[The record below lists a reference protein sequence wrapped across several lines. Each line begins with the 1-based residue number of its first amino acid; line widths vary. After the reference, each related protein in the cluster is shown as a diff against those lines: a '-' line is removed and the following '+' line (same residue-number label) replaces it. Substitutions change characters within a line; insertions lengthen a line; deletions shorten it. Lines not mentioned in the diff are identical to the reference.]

1 MAVTEYDASI
11 PMPLPH
17 SDQTIAEIASC
28 DLLSCP
34 QSLSIRE
41 AASRMMAAGCSSIV
55 VRHEVSGEVLGIWT
69 EADALD
75 ASLGRVDPL
84 LPVGQAVSGGVAL
97 LPHDMPLLAVVR
109 EFRARQLRHAL
120 VMKDGAPLGMVTLTD
135 IVRNQ
140 GLESFLIVK
149 RVRDLPGPP
158 ARILPAGASAQE
170 AMRAM
175 REHALS
181 ALAVALGDGAYGIV
195 TQRDVLR
202 WLAADAMPASLGES
216 CRKPLIGVADTASLL
231 QARQLV
237 QQHHIRHLAVF
248 GEDGQLLRLLGFDDI
263 VQGIEHEYLHELNE
277 ALRQRDHA
285 LQQSRHSLL
294 LADKVFE
301 STMEGI
307 VITDR
312 NGVIQSVNPA
322 FTRITGYSREEAMGQ
337 TPAMLKSGRQPPE
350 FYHHMWQ
357 TLLRDGCWQGEVVNR
372 RKGGLLYTEHLSIT
386 AIRDGQGECL
396 HYVAVFSDITQRK
409 QAEERLHFLAN
420 HDALTS
426 LPNRTLFLERLQLAV
441 DGADAGGYGVALLFI
456 DLDRFKLV
464 NDTLGHYAGDQ
475 LLIHI
480 ARQLQSLLLPGET
493 AARLSG
499 DEFTVLL
506 EGAAGEAQVAARAQ
520 AILDAITAL
529 SGADGQ
535 QMFISAS
542 IGISM
547 FPDDGRD
554 ADTLLVH
561 ADTAM
566 YRAKQRGKNGFQ
578 FYTADMN
585 ARALERLKLE
595 YSLHRALAQQEL
607 ELWYQPKVALDSGR
621 IVGAEALLR
630 WRHPELG
637 LVPPDRFIPIAEDSA
652 LIVQIGNWVLDTA
665 CADIRRWRDVGHL
678 PGRVAVNVSGRQL
691 KHGDFTRQLE
701 DRLRRHG
708 LDSADLELEI
718 TESVAM
724 DEAGGMV
731 DMLRRLQQLGVYLSI
746 DDFGTGYSSLS
757 YLKRLP
763 VRGLKI
769 DRSFIADCGR
779 DNDDAA
785 ITRAI
790 VSIARSLGLDVV
802 AEGVE
807 DEEQRR
813 FLRELGCNCAQ
824 GFLFSKPLARSQ
836 FEVLLAIQASQPA
849 LAH

>member
-1 MAVTEYDASI
+1 MSVS
-11 PMPLPH
+11 
-17 SDQTIAEIASC
+17 SQTLDEIASR
-28 DLLSCP
+28 DLLCCP
-34 QSLSIRE
+34 PSLPIRE
-41 AASRMMAAGCSSIV
+41 AASRMMAAACSSIV
-55 VRHEVSGEVLGIWT
+55 VRDEESGEILGIWT
-69 EADALD
+69 ETDALE
-75 ASLGRVDPL
+75 ASLGRRDPA
-84 LPVGQAVSGGVAL
+84 LPVEQAVSARL
-97 LPHDMPLLAVVR
+97 ASLPHDMSLPEAVG
-109 EFRARQLRHAL
+109 EFRRRRLRHAL
-120 VMKDGAPLGMVTLTD
+120 VLRNGQPLGMVTLTD

-149 RVRDLPGPP
+149 RVRDLSGPP
-158 ARILPAGASAQE
+158 ARALPGSAKPRQ
-170 AMRAM
+170 AMRQM

-181 ALAVALGDGAYGIV
+181 ALAVTLDDGGYGIV

-202 WLAADAMPASLGES
+202 WLAADTLPATLGEG
-216 CRKPLIGVADTASLL
+216 CRRPLIGVGESDSLL
-231 QARQLV
+231 QARRLI
-237 QQHHIRHLAVF
+237 QQHNIRHLGVF
-248 GEDGQLLRLLGFDDI
+248 DAAGRLSRLLGFDDI

-277 ALRQRDHA
+277 ALRQRDEA
-285 LQQSRHSLL
+285 LQQSRRSLL

-322 FTRITGYSREEAMGQ
+322 FSRITGYSREEALGK
-337 TPAMLKSGRQPPE
+337 TPALLKSGKQPPE
-350 FYHHMWQ
+350 FYRQLWNN
-357 TLLRDGCWQGEVVNR
+357 LLRDGRWQGEVVNR

-386 AIRDGQGECL
+386 AIRDGAGECL

-426 LPNRTLFLERLQLAV
+426 LPNRTLFLERLQ
-441 DGADAGGYGVALLFI
+441 GALERAGASGHGVALLFI

-464 NDTLGHYAGDQ
+464 NDTLGHHAGDQ
-475 LLIHI
+475 LLIRI
-480 ARQLQSLLLPGET
+480 ARALQLQLRPGET
-493 AARLSG
+493 VARLAG

-506 EGAAGEAQVAARAQ
+506 EDIGGEAQAAGRAQ
-520 AILDAITAL
+520 QVLDAITAL
-529 SGADGQ
+529 SGAAGQ

-566 YRAKQRGKNGFQ
+566 YLAKERGKNGFQ

-621 IVGAEALLR
+621 MIGAEALLR

-637 LVPPDRFIPIAEDSA
+637 LVSPERFIPIAEESA
-652 LIVQIGNWVLDTA
+652 LIAQIGDWVLSTA
-665 CADIRRWRDVGHL
+665 CADIRRWRDAGL
-678 PGRVAVNVSGRQL
+678 WPGRVAVNVSGRQL
-691 KHGDFTRQLE
+691 KHGDFVGQLE
-701 DRLRRHG
+701 RALSEYR
-708 LDSADLELEI
+708 LDSGALELEI

-724 DEAGGMV
+724 EDDGGMV
-731 DMLRRLQQLGVYLSI
+731 EMLRRLQRLGLYLSI

-769 DRSFIADCGR
+769 DRSFIMDLHR
-779 DNDDAA
+779 DGDDAA

-807 DEEQRR
+807 EEAQRR
-813 FLRELGCNCAQ
+813 FLLEQGCNCAQ
-824 GFLFSKPLARSQ
+824 GYLFSKPLPREA
-836 FEVLLAIQASQPA
+836 FAALLAEAQAGS
-849 LAH
+849 LA

>member
-1 MAVTEYDASI
+1 
-11 PMPLPH
+11 MPLSQP
-17 SDQTIAEIASC
+17 DQTIAEIASC

-34 QSLSIRE
+34 PTLPIRE

-55 VRHEVSGEVLGIWT
+55 VRDEASGVVIGIWT

-75 ASLGRVDPL
+75 ASLGRGDPK
-84 LPVGQAVSGGVAL
+84 LPVGQAISAGVVE
-97 LPHDMPLLAVVR
+97 LPYDMPLDQAVR
-109 EFRARQLRHAL
+109 AFRDRQLRHAL
-120 VMKDGAPLGMVTLTD
+120 VMKHGAPIGMVTLTD

-149 RVRDLPGPP
+149 RVRDLPGQP
-158 ARILPAGASAQE
+158 ALLLPASASPQQ

-175 REHALS
+175 REQGQS
-181 ALAVALGDGAYGIV
+181 ALAVVLADGFGIV

-202 WLAADAMPASLGES
+202 WLAADAQPATLGDS
-216 CRKPLIGVADTASLL
+216 CRRPLIGVPDSASLL
-231 QARQLV
+231 QARRLI
-237 QQHHIRHLAVF
+237 QQHNIRHLAVF
-248 GEDGQLLRLLGFDDI
+248 GEEGELLRLLGFDDI

-285 LQQSRHSLL
+285 LQQSRRSLL

-322 FTRITGYSREEAMGQ
+322 FTRITGYSREEALGK

-350 FYHHMWQ
+350 FYAHMWQ
-357 TLLRDGCWQGEVVNR
+357 TLQRDGCWQGEVVNR

-386 AIRDGQGECL
+386 AIRDADDECL
-396 HYVAVFSDITQRK
+396 HFVAVFSDITQRK

-426 LPNRTLFLERLQLAV
+426 LPNRTLFLERLQAAV
-441 DGADAGGYGVALLFI
+441 DRAEAGGHGVALLFI

-480 ARQLQSLLLPGET
+480 ARQLQAQLQPGET

-506 EGAAGEAQVAARAQ
+506 EGAVGESQVAARAQ
-520 AILDAITAL
+520 GMLDAITAL
-529 SGADGQ
+529 SGTDGQ
-535 QMFISAS
+535 QMFVSAS
-542 IGISM
+542 MGISM

-566 YRAKQRGKNGFQ
+566 YRAKQSGKNGFQ

-595 YSLHRALAQQEL
+595 YSLHRALAQREL

-637 LVPPDRFIPIAEDSA
+637 LVPPDRFIPIAEESA

-665 CADIRRWRDVGHL
+665 CADTRRWRDAGLL

-691 KHGDFTRQLE
+691 KHGDFTQQLE
-701 DRLRRHG
+701 DTLSAYG
-708 LDSADLELEI
+708 LDSEDLELEV

-731 DMLRRLQQLGVYLSI
+731 EMLRRMQALGIYLSI

-769 DRSFIADCGR
+769 DRSFIADSTR
-779 DNDDAA
+779 DSDDAA

-790 VSIARSLGLDVV
+790 VSIAHSLGLDVV

-807 DEEQRR
+807 EEEQRR
-813 FLRELGCNCAQ
+813 FLQGLGCNCAQ
-824 GFLFSKPLARSQ
+824 GYLFSKPMPARQ

>member
-1 MAVTEYDASI
+1 MSLS
-11 PMPLPH
+11 LP
-17 SDQTIAEIASC
+17 SQTLAEIASS
-28 DLLSCP
+28 DLLSCSP
-34 QSLSIRE
+34 SLPLRE

-55 VRHEVSGEVLGIWT
+55 VRDEASAEILGIWT

-75 ASLGRVDPL
+75 ASLGRGDPL
-84 LPVGQAVSGGVAL
+84 LPVGQAVSAGVVE
-97 LPHDMPLLAVVR
+97 LPHDMPLDQAVR
-109 EFRARQLRHAL
+109 AFRDRQLRHAL
-120 VMKDGAPLGMVTLTD
+120 VMKQGAPVGMVTLTD

-149 RVRDLPGPP
+149 RVRDLPGQ
-158 ARILPAGASAQE
+158 AALRLPASASPLQ
-170 AMRAM
+170 AMREM
-175 REHALS
+175 REHAQS
-181 ALAVALGDGAYGIV
+181 ALAVCFDDGGYGIV

-202 WLAADAMPASLGES
+202 WLAADAMPATLGEGS
-216 CRKPLIGVADTASLL
+216 RRPLIGVPDAASLL
-231 QARQLV
+231 QARRLI
-237 QQHHIRHLAVF
+237 QQHNIRHLAVF
-248 GEDGQLLRLLGFDDI
+248 GEDSRLQRLLGFDDI

-285 LQQSRHSLL
+285 LAQSRHSLL

-307 VITDR
+307 IITAP

-322 FTRITGYSREEAMGQ
+322 FARITGYSREEALGK

-350 FYHHMWQ
+350 FYAHMWQ
-357 TLLRDGCWQGEVVNR
+357 MLQRDGCWQGEVVNR

-386 AIRDGQGECL
+386 AIRDADGECL

-426 LPNRTLFLERLQLAV
+426 LPNRTLFMERLQAAV
-441 DGADAGGYGVALLFI
+441 DRAEAGGHGLALLFI

-480 ARQLQSLLLPGET
+480 ARQLQAQLQPGET

-499 DEFTVLL
+499 DEFTMLL
-506 EGAAGEAQVAARAQ
+506 EGALGESQVAARAQ
-520 AILDAITAL
+520 TILDAITAL
-529 SGADGQ
+529 SGAEGQ

-566 YRAKQRGKNGFQ
+566 YRAKQGGKNGFE
-578 FYTADMN
+578 FYTGDMN

-595 YSLHRALAQQEL
+595 YSLHRALAQREL

-637 LVPPDRFIPIAEDSA
+637 LVSPDRFIPIAEESA
-652 LIVQIGNWVLDTA
+652 LIAQIGSWVLDTA
-665 CADIRRWRDVGHL
+665 CGDIRRWRDARIL

-691 KHGDFTRQLE
+691 KYGDFTQQLAE
-701 DRLRRHG
+701 TLSRHG
-708 LDSADLELEI
+708 LESRELELEI

-731 DMLRRLQQLGVYLSI
+731 DMLRRLQGLGIYLSI

-769 DRSFIADCGR
+769 DRSFIADSTR

-807 DEEQRR
+807 DEEQRV
-813 FLRELGCNCAQ
+813 FLLGLGCQCAQ
-824 GFLFSKPLARSQ
+824 GYLFSRPIPASQ

-849 LAH
+849 LTH

>member
-1 MAVTEYDASI
+1 MSYSI
-11 PMPLPH
+11 
-17 SDQTIAEIASC
+17 QTLADIASC
-28 DLLSCP
+28 DLLCCP
-34 QSLSIRE
+34 PSLPIRE
-41 AASRMMAAGCSSIV
+41 AASRMMAAACSSIV
-55 VRHEVSGEVLGIWT
+55 VRDEKGEVLGLWT
-69 EADALD
+69 ESDALE
-75 ASLGRVDPL
+75 ASLGRRDPD
-84 LPVGQAVSGGVAL
+84 LPVGQAVSAQL
-97 LPHDMPLLAVVR
+97 ASLPHDTSLQDAV
-109 EFRARQLRHAL
+109 EAFRRRQLRHAL
-120 VMKDGAPLGMVTLTD
+120 VWKRGQPLGIVTLTD

-149 RVRDLPGPP
+149 RIRDLPGPP
-158 ARILPAGASAQE
+158 ARSLPAAATPRE
-170 AMRAM
+170 AMERM
-175 REHALS
+175 REQGLS
-181 ALAVALGDGAYGIV
+181 ALAVALEDGGHGIV

-202 WLAADAMPASLGES
+202 WLASDQLPPTLGEG
-216 CRKPLIGVADTASLL
+216 CRRPLIGVSEFSSLL
-231 QARQLV
+231 QARRLL
-237 QQHHIRHLAVF
+237 QQHNIRHLAVF
-248 GEDGQLLRLLGFDDI
+248 GDDGCLLRLLGFDDI

-277 ALRQRDHA
+277 ALRQRDEA

-307 VITDR
+307 IITDR

-322 FTRITGYSREEAMGQ
+322 FARITGYSREEALGK
-337 TPAMLKSGRQPPE
+337 TPSLLKSGKQPPE
-350 FYHHMWQ
+350 FYQQLWRC
-357 TLLRDGCWQGEVVNR
+357 LLRDGRWQGEVVNR

-386 AIRDGQGECL
+386 AIRDANGECL

-426 LPNRTLFLERLQLAV
+426 LPNRTLFLERLQGAV
-441 DGADAGGYGVALLFI
+441 DRAGAAGQQLALLFI

-480 ARQLQSLLLPGET
+480 ARQLQSRLLPTET
-493 AARLSG
+493 VARLGG
-499 DEFTVLL
+499 DEFTLLL
-506 EGAAGEAQVAARAQ
+506 EGVAGEAQVAARAQ
-520 AILDAITAL
+520 AMLDAVTEL
-529 SGADGQ
+529 SGVAGQ

-547 FPDDGRD
+547 FPLDGRD

-566 YRAKQRGKNGFQ
+566 YRAKDGGKNGFQ
-578 FYTADMN
+578 FYTPDMN

-607 ELWYQPKVALDSGR
+607 ELWYQPKVALDSGEL
-621 IVGAEALLR
+621 VGAEALLR

-637 LVPPDRFIPIAEDSA
+637 LVPPDRFIPIAEESA
-652 LIVQIGNWVLDTA
+652 LIAQIGAWVLETA
-665 CADIRRWRDVGHL
+665 CADARRWRDAGL
-678 PGRVAVNVSGRQL
+678 APGRLAVNVSGRQL
-691 KHGDFTRQLE
+691 KHGDFVAELE
-701 DRLRRHG
+701 QTLARHG
-708 LDSADLELEI
+708 LDSGALELEI
-718 TESVAM
+718 TESVVM
-724 DEAGGMV
+724 EDAGGMV
-731 DMLRRLQQLGVYLSI
+731 DTLFRLQKLGMYLSI

-769 DRSFIADCGR
+769 DRSFIDDLHCDG
-779 DNDDAA
+779 DDAA
-785 ITRAI
+785 ITSAI

-807 DEEQRR
+807 EEAQRR
-813 FLRELGCNCAQ
+813 FLLEQGCNCAQ
-824 GFLFSKPLARSQ
+824 GYLFSKPLPRADYEGLLARSAVGAAA
-836 FEVLLAIQASQPA
+836 EA
-849 LAH
+849 